1 MNSRT
6 FLLCVTSLLAL
17 VSHTEPEMLS
27 NDIGC
32 RLQTE
37 LTASENKHVSPYQMK
52 VSVAG
57 VANDDADGRS

>member
-6 FLLCVTSLLAL
+6 FLLCVTSLAL
-17 VSHTEPEMLS
+17 VSHTESEMLS
-27 NDIGC
+27 NDVGC